1 MIRLIAI
8 AVGGAIGA
16 LLRFWLSTS
25 TYAILGRNF
34 PYGTLAVNILGCL
47 LIGFLYVLM
56 LERLTD
62 ASLRAAVLVGLL
74 GAFTTFS
81 TFSLET
87 LNLLLDGEQIK
98 AFLNVITSIVFYL
111 LATWL
116 GMVLARQL

>member
-1 MIRLIAI
+1 M
-8 AVGGAIGA
+8 
-16 LLRFWLSTS
+16 
-25 TYAILGRNF
+25 N
-34 PYGTLAVNILGCL
+34 
-47 LIGFLYVLM
+47 
-56 LERLTD
+56 
-62 ASLRAAVLVGLL
+62 

-98 AFLNVITSIVFYL
+98 AFLNVITSIVFCL

>member
-87 LNLLLDGEQIK
+87 LNLLLDGSQVK
-98 AFLNVITSIVFYL
+98 AFLNVITSIVFCL

>member
-98 AFLNVITSIVFYL
+98 AFLNVITSIVFCL